1 MSTDP
6 NQAPG
11 LPKSGRIGMVGLGLL
26 GSAIGAR
33 LRQAGFTTVGF
44 DLDPV
49 QLSEFRNRGGLAA
62 ASAREAAAERFI
74 LCLPT
79 STIAREVLGDV
90 ESALERGAIVIDA
103 TTGDPA
109 DAETNHARLAKLGIQ
124 YLDATVGGS
133 SRQTLAGGAIVMAG
147 GAPAAFERCTDIF
160 SAFARKSFHVG
171 PAGSGARMKLVLNL
185 ALGLNRAVLAEAL
198 NFARASGIDPQL
210 ALAVL
215 TAGPAY
221 SAAMDAKGEK
231 MIREDFTP
239 EARLSQHLK
248 DVRLI
253 LESAA
258 ASGARVPL
266 SEVHRRL
273 LETAERQGYGAADNS
288 AVIKA
293 FGGE

>member
-1 MSTDP
+1 MPTDP
-6 NQAPG
+6 NQAAGRPM
-11 LPKSGRIGMVGLGLL
+11 SGKVGMVGLGLL

-33 LRQAGFTTVGF
+33 LRQAGFATVGF
-44 DLDPV
+44 DLDDGR
-49 QLSEFRNRGGLAA
+49 LRDFREQGGVPA
-62 ASAREAAAERFI
+62 ASARDAVAERLI

-79 STIAREVLGDV
+79 SMIARAVLGQI
-90 ESALERGAIVIDA
+90 ETALQPGAIIIDA

-109 DAETNHARLAKLGIQ
+109 DAEANYARLAKLGIQ
-124 YLDATVGGS
+124 HLDATVGGS
-133 SRQTLAGGAIVMAG
+133 SRQTLAGDAIVMAG
-147 GAPAAFERCTDIF
+147 GDAAAFERCTDIF
-160 SAFARKSFHVG
+160 SAFARKTFHVG

-198 NFARASGIDPQL
+198 SFARASGIDPHL

-215 TAGPAY
+215 RAGPAY

-231 MIREDFTP
+231 MIREEFTP

-258 ASGARVPL
+258 ANGARVPL
-266 SEVHRRL
+266 SEVHRQL
-273 LETAERQGYGAADNS
+273 LETAERQGYSAADNS

-293 FGGE
+293 YDRE

>member
-1 MSTDP
+1 
-6 NQAPG
+6 
-11 LPKSGRIGMVGLGLL
+11 MVGLGLL
-26 GSAIGAR
+26 GSAIGTR
-33 LRQAGFTTVGF
+33 LRQAGFITVGF

-49 QLSEFRNRGGLAA
+49 QLSEFRNQGGLTA
-62 ASAREAAAERFI
+62 ASAREAVAERLI

-79 STIAREVLGDV
+79 STIAREVLGEL
-90 ESALERGAIVIDA
+90 ESALEPGAIVIDA

-109 DAETNHARLAKLGIQ
+109 DAESNHDRLAKSGIQ

-133 SRQTLAGGAIVMAG
+133 SQQALAGDAIVMAG
-147 GAPAAFERCTDIF
+147 GAPAAFERCADIF
-160 SAFARKSFHVG
+160 SGFARKSFHVG

-198 NFARASGIDPQL
+198 SFARASGIDPQL
-210 ALAVL
+210 ALSVL
-215 TAGPAY
+215 RAGPAY

-231 MIREDFTP
+231 MIREDFAP
-239 EARLSQHLK
+239 EAKLSQHLK

-258 ASGARVPL
+258 ANGARVPL
-266 SEVHRRL
+266 SEVHRQL
-273 LETAERQGYGAADNS
+273 LETVERQGYGAADNS

-293 FGGE
+293 FSGE